1 LGYLK
6 NAKIL
11 DAYKWMGKY
20 LIPLD
25 GIEYHSSKKIHC
37 KNCLTKEHK
46 EGEIT
51 YSHQAVNSCYCISKY
66 EHQGY
71 NPIEMPLKLN

>member
-1 LGYLK
+1 
-6 NAKIL
+6 
-11 DAYKWMGKY
+11 MGKY

-46 EGEIT
+46 EGEIPIH
-51 YSHQAVNSCYCISKY
+51 HQAVNSCYWLSNLNP
-66 EHQGY
+66 GY
-71 NPIEMPLKLN
+71 IIDWLDLIKH